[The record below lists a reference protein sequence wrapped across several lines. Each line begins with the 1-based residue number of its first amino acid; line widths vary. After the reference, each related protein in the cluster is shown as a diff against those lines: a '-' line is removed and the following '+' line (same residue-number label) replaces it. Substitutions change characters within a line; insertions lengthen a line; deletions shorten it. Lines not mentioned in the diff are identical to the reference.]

1 MATDVRVV
9 PTLNDPTV
17 DADWRTA
24 SQAIEA
30 ALLAVGLTK
39 MGGPAQMDLAT
50 VAAPGTPPAYAT
62 GFHYWQFNDAKQATR
77 PVYIRT
83 AYGRAATN
91 RFALKVLVAGGFTS
105 AGATIGWAMTEE
117 TVAPTTPTVS
127 PTVTLR
133 TYHGSY
139 GAWMCLTN
147 SGSLTANSWLWSVQR
162 SWGGADFGDLLH
174 KYRQDSTFF
183 AEVADLAKLIAGGRT
198 SSGALTG
205 IPASLDAGIPL
216 VGSDAAVWPFMCVA
230 GRIEPV
236 PGLIGFRT
244 SEIGAGTF
252 QADMLGAV
260 RNYLQMAAMIGV
272 GPLSGTGATFG
283 AVWE

>member
-147 SGSLTANSWLWSVQR
+147 SGSLTANSWLWSVHR
-162 SWGGADFGDLLH
+162 
-174 KYRQDSTFF
+174 
-183 AEVADLAKLIAGGRT
+183 
-198 SSGALTG
+198 
-205 IPASLDAGIPL
+205 PARLRGYPRVL
-216 VGSDAAVWPFMCVA
+216 
-230 GRIEPV
+230 
-236 PGLIGFRT
+236 
-244 SEIGAGTF
+244 
-252 QADMLGAV
+252 MLGYLWLAPTLRYGRLCVLPGGSSQCLDSLVSV
-260 RNYLQMAAMIGV
+260 RQRLV
-272 GPLSGTGATFG
+272 RVLSKRTCLELYGTICR
-283 AVWE
+283 WLP